1 MKDKLKAIGLD
12 DEMVTKVD
20 EVLKA
25 ELKDRYVPL
34 ERFNTVNERK
44 NKLEEDVNNL
54 DSELEKLKKS
64 NDGIDSLKEQIEA
77 LQNANKAAQAEYDA
91 KIKAI
96 RTEDFVKTKLMEAG
110 LIDAKYIPGV
120 KAYLNLDDLDI
131 DNVKSVAKFD
141 SAISEAKSITSA
153 WFKSDEPPTT
163 ELGGLKL
170 NDPTSK
176 VAPDINSAPK
186 DSYEYILSQYTKE

>member
-1 MKDKLKAIGLD
+1 MKEKLKAIGLE

-20 EVLKA
+20 EILKA

-44 NKLEEDVNNL
+44 NKLEEDVGNL

-64 NDGIDSLKEQIEA
+64 SGDIDSLKEQIEV
-77 LQNANKAAQAEYDA
+77 LQNANRTAQAEYDA
-91 KIKAI
+91 KIKAM
-96 RTEDFVKTKLMEAG
+96 RTDDFVKTKLMEAG

-120 KAYLNLDDLDI
+120 KAYLNLDELDI
-131 DNVKSVAKFD
+131 DNVKSVEKFD

-153 WFKSDEPPTT
+153 WFKSTEPPTT

>member
-1 MKDKLKAIGLD
+1 MKEKLKAIGLE

-20 EVLKA
+20 EILKA

-44 NKLEEDVNNL
+44 NKLEEDVGNL

-64 NDGIDSLKEQIEA
+64 SGDIDSLKEQIEV
-77 LQNANKAAQAEYDA
+77 LQNANRTAQAEYDA
-91 KIKAI
+91 KIKAM
-96 RTEDFVKTKLMEAG
+96 RTDDFVKTKLMEAG

-120 KAYLNLDDLDI
+120 KAYLNLDELDI

-141 SAISEAKSITSA
+141 SSISEAKSITSA